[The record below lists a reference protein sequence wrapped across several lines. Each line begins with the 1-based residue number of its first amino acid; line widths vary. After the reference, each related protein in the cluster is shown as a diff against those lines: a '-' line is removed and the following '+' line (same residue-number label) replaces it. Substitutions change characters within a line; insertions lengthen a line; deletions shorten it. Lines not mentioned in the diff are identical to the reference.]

1 MKLLLIMPSGSI
13 HRHRSG
19 NFKKVLR
26 YAPLT
31 LTTLAALV
39 PPELEAEIRLIDE
52 GVEPVPDDFDA
63 DLVGINAITGTAPRA
78 YAIAARAR
86 RQGCAVVLGGVHP
99 TLLPDEA
106 LRHADAVVMGFA
118 EETWPQLLRD
128 FRQGRMKRLYR
139 APSDPSLA
147 GLPAPRRDLLRKNAY
162 ITVNS
167 VYASRGC
174 PNRCGFC
181 VIPVVWGQ
189 RAYFRPADEVVRE
202 IEALDGRDLVL
213 IDPNLI
219 ANRPYAKQLFRELIP
234 LKRRWYGL
242 ATTEI
247 ADDREL
253 FDLLVR
259 SGCKGLFMGFESVS
273 QPTLNRIDKGF
284 NPAGRYKEI
293 VRKLH
298 DRGIAVQGAFVFG
311 FDDDDVTVFERTV
324 EVVAELKIDL
334 PRYSVFTP
342 FPGTPVFDR
351 LSAQQRVIETDWALY
366 DAQHVVFRP
375 ARMTPEQLQEG
386 LYWAWRETY
395 KLLSIARRIA
405 TSRCTPL
412 VSIAANLGYKYYA
425 AKLPQFDKRAL
436 IESDDDAHENN
447 SDHAG
452 SWAQTA

>member
-39 PPELEAEIRLIDE
+39 PANLGAEIRLIDE
-52 GVEPVPDDFDA
+52 GVEPVPNDFDA

-78 YAIAARAR
+78 YAIADRAR
-86 RQGCAVVLGGVHP
+86 SQGCTVVLGGVHP

-106 LRHADAVVMGFA
+106 LLHSDAIVTGFA
-118 EETWPQLLRD
+118 EQAWPQLLHD
-128 FRQGRMKRLYR
+128 FSEGRMKRVYR
-139 APSDPSLA
+139 APSNPSLE
-147 GLPAPRRDLLRKNAY
+147 GLPTPRRDLLCKNAY

-181 VIPVVWGQ
+181 VIPVAWGQ
-189 RAYFRPADEVVRE
+189 RAYLRPIHEVIHE

-219 ANRPYAKQLFRELIP
+219 ANRPYARQLFREMAP
-234 LKRRWYGL
+234 LRRRWYGL

-247 ADDREL
+247 TDDKEL

-259 SGCKGLFMGFESVS
+259 SGCKGLFIGFESVS
-273 QPTLNRIDKGF
+273 QSTLNRINKGF
-284 NPAGRYKEI
+284 NPVHRYKEI
-293 VRKLH
+293 VRRLH

-311 FDDDDVTVFERTV
+311 FDNDDPSVFERTV

-342 FPGTPVFDR
+342 FPGTPVFNR
-351 LSAQQRVIETDWALY
+351 LSSQQRIFEKDWSLY

-375 ARMTPEQLQEG
+375 NRMTAEQLQEG
-386 LYWAWRETY
+386 LYRAWLETY
-395 KLLSIARRIA
+395 KLSSIARRIVA
-405 TSRCTPL
+405 SRCTPL

-425 AKLPQFDKRAL
+425 AKLSQFDNRTL
-436 IESDDDAHENN
+436 VESNN
-447 SDHAG
+447 DTHKDHAHHAR
-452 SWAQTA
+452 SRVQTG